1 MMPARLPGSSA
12 GALASTSGRD
22 PSGGRRFGC
31 CAAPTFVI
39 IGAGLGNQTAPAR
52 KMRSVLVRCLVAL
65 LTLALSGGNASAR
78 LHALYAEQ
86 STPHTQ
92 HRHEHAVQPDQLKPG
107 QDKGLRCCCDNLGC
121 VSAYTLTPN
130 LGGVAPVIF
139 GTTVHYGRQAV
150 VLNGRVLLPEPEPP
164 RLGSLT

>member
-39 IGAGLGNQTAPAR
+39 IRAGLGNQTAPAR

-92 HRHEHAVQPDQLKPG
+92 HLTNTPSNRISSSPGRTRACGAVAIT
-107 QDKGLRCCCDNLGC
+107 
-121 VSAYTLTPN
+121 S
-130 LGGVAPVIF
+130 VAC
-139 GTTVHYGRQAV
+139 
-150 VLNGRVLLPEPEPP
+150 PP
-164 RLGSLT
+164 TR